1 MPKSLNYLLLKLTDK
16 NKLLYGFYSKTP
28 IPKRCLVYAKEDRL
42 KRCRQAD
49 CKDPLVLKLFSLLSE
64 VALRQHQTPK
74 DFILDPQVGKTVTI
88 DAELQKLTNFVL
100 QKQLPFPKNP
110 HPLLQKHVED
120 SIFGRIPPPVLGFPE

>member
-16 NKLLYGFYSKTP
+16 NKLLYGFYSNTP

-49 CKDPLVLKLFSLLSE
+49 CKDPLALKLFSLLSE

-100 QKQLPFPKNP
+100 QKQLPCPKNP
-110 HPLLQKHVED
+110 HPFFRNTWKIQFSATSPPHR
-120 SIFGRIPPPVLGFPE
+120 RIS